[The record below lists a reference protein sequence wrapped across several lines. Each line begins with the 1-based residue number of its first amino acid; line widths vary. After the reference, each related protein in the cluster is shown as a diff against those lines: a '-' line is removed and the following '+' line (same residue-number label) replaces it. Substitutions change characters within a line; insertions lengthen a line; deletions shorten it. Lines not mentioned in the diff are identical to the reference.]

1 MVDAKQQE
9 KRQRGDDF
17 QEELRRSWHYVP
29 NCWRMRIADR
39 SGGTRPADEIVLLSN
54 INILAEAKR
63 TAGTDF
69 KLSMIRVNQ
78 QKGLYNFDTVIRRN
92 KGLIFISFLNDDIDE
107 AYAFSFIDA
116 LRYMRT
122 TGVQYIPLDDFRNR
136 RITCVKLDIMH
147 DSNGDRYYDVKGVE
161 KCYK

>member
-54 INILAEAKR
+54 INILAEAIQEFSTLMKR
-63 TAGTDF
+63 SLSGRE
-69 KLSMIRVNQ
+69 KLT
-78 QKGLYNFDTVIRRN
+78 L
-92 KGLIFISFLNDDIDE
+92 
-107 AYAFSFIDA
+107 
-116 LRYMRT
+116 
-122 TGVQYIPLDDFRNR
+122 TG
-136 RITCVKLDIMH
+136 
-147 DSNGDRYYDVKGVE
+147 
-161 KCYK
+161 